1 MKSFETQAAHALR
14 SLLLQVPALKLLDI
28 ERETARADSGIDFTA
43 RIKVAGKR
51 HALVCEANSS
61 GQPRHVRHALLT
73 LRDYMSHHAK
83 DATPVLIE
91 DDAHELNERRTGT
104 HVEGVGSFARRQGRA
119 DALTRAVCLDAG
131 ALEQF

>member
-1 MKSFETQAAHALR
+1 MRLVRAFRGRLVRRRHHRRPTFRLGRTGTHEVEFE
-14 SLLLQVPALKLLDI
+14 
-28 ERETARADSGIDFTA
+28 
-43 RIKVAGKR
+43 RIPVGPIKR
-51 HALVCEANSS
+51 V
-61 GQPRHVRHALLT
+61 Q
-73 LRDYMSHHAK
+73 MF

-91 DDAHELNERRTGT
+91 DDAHELNERLTGT